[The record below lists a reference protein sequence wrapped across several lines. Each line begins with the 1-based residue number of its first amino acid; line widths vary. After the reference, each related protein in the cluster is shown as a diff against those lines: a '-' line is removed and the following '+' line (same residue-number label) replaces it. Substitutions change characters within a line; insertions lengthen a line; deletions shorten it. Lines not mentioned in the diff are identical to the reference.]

1 MLPLAMELNRSASA
15 PLYLQLYREL
25 KEAIISGRLEPGLR
39 LPSVR
44 RMSVDFQISK
54 TTVESAY
61 QQLVAEGY
69 LSAKPKVGFFV
80 NVINGDMDGEKDSFS
95 SRFLPERGWAGE
107 YSDRGKVYYDFRND
121 YIDQGSFD
129 FSLWRRYL
137 NKALA
142 GDTERFLTYGSPQG
156 EYELRKEIA
165 SYVGRSRGVVCSP
178 AQVVVGAGV
187 QILLGILCGLLLPF
201 GRKIAFEDPGFQQA
215 RHIFRDQD
223 FQIEPIGL
231 EEDGIDLKALSR
243 SATRVVYVSPS
254 NQFPMGAVM
263 PIAKRLQLLKW
274 AHKRDGLIIED
285 DYDSELRYFGR
296 PIPSLQGLD
305 GGARVVYLGSFSK
318 ILLPAIRISYM
329 VLPPNLVDDYLRKKS
344 RYNQTSSQIE
354 QMALALFMRDGLLE
368 KHIRKVRKIYA
379 RKNQLLIHTVEK
391 VMKDKVRVI
400 GRETGLHVL
409 LELRSPLPPEE
420 IVLRAE
426 KVGVKV
432 IPISNYLFRQEEA
445 AYPLVLL
452 SYGGIRLEHIQP
464 AVQLLKQVWFQ
475 GEDK

>member
-1 MLPLAMELNRSASA
+1 MLPLIMELDRSSST
-15 PLYLQLYREL
+15 PLYMQLYQEF
-25 KEAIISGRLEPGLR
+25 KEAVVSGRLEPGLR
-39 LPSVR
+39 VPSVR
-44 RMSVDFQISK
+44 QLSADFHISK
-54 TTVESAY
+54 TTVETAY

-69 LSAKPKVGFFV
+69 LSSRSKVGFFV
-80 NVINGDMDGEKDSFS
+80 NAIDDSISREEDPLGSRDLSEADWAWVNGDYH
-95 SRFLPERGWAGE
+95 R
-107 YSDRGKVYYDFRND
+107 VCYDFRND

-137 NKALA
+137 NKTLT

-165 SYVGRSRGVVCSP
+165 AYVGRSRGVLCTP

-187 QILLGILCGLLLPF
+187 QILLSILCGLLAPF
-201 GRKIAFEDPGFQQA
+201 GRNIGFEDPGFQQA

-231 EEDGIDLKALSR
+231 EEDGIDLKDLSH
-243 SATRVVYVSPS
+243 SKTRVVYVSPS
-254 NQFPMGAVM
+254 NQFPMGSVM
-263 PIAKRLQLLKW
+263 PIAKRSRLLKW
-274 AHKRDGLIIED
+274 AHDRDGLIIED

-305 GGARVVYLGSFSK
+305 GGCRVVYLGSFSK

-329 VLPPNLVDDYLRKKS
+329 VLPPNLVEDYRRKKA

-354 QMALALFMRDGLLE
+354 QIALALFMKEGLLE

-379 RKNQLLIHTVEK
+379 RKNQMLIDTIEGL
-391 VMKDKVRVI
+391 MKDQVRVI

-409 LELRSPLPPEE
+409 LELKSSFTPEE
-420 IVLRAE
+420 IVLQAE

-432 IPISNYLFRQEEA
+432 IPISNYLFRQA
-445 AYPLVLL
+445 DGRHPLVLL
-452 SYGGIRLEHIQP
+452 SYGGIRLEHIPP
-464 AVQLLKQVWFQ
+464 AVDLLKQVWFHS
-475 GEDK
+475 